1 MKQTIIF
8 LLFYFSTVFI
18 LQAQKYPD
26 PEFSNEIYYLKKDSV
41 HSLVRLEKSASKME
55 NKSKAAGFG
64 GFENGYAV
72 DGTKSDV
79 RLNNGSNISFVVS
92 AGASGSSSSTSTAQ
106 RDSMMR
112 ANGMDPSM
120 ASGMPGGTSDPANSV
135 TLYKADASKGT
146 RKIYM
151 MKTGGAFSMGK
162 NKSSDKFTFSVK
174 KIRDGYWEL
183 VVDKPLPKGEYAF
196 VKADGYSG
204 TGGMDAVLFA
214 FGVD

>member
-1 MKQTIIF
+1 MKHLISITAF
-8 LLFYFSTVFI
+8 LFAVFY
-18 LQAQKYPD
+18 LHAQKYPD
-26 PEFSNEIYYLKKDSV
+26 PEFANEVYYLKKDSV

-55 NKSKAAGFG
+55 NKTKAAGFG

-72 DGTKSDV
+72 EGSKSDI
-79 RLNNGSNISFVVS
+79 RLNGSNLSFIVS
-92 AGASGSSSSTSTAQ
+92 TGSSASTSSSSSEQ
-106 RDSMMR
+106 RDSIMR

-120 ASGMPGGTSDPANSV
+120 VGGMPTGMSDPATTV

-151 MKTGGAFSMGK
+151 MKMGGAFSMGK
-162 NKSSDKFTFSVK
+162 NKSSDKYTFSVK

-183 VVDKPLPKGEYAF
+183 IVDKPLPKGEYAF
-196 VKADGYSG
+196 VTANGYSG

>member
-1 MKQTIIF
+1 MKHLISIAAF
-8 LLFYFSTVFI
+8 LFAVFC

-26 PEFSNEIYYLKKDSV
+26 PEFANEVYYLKKDSV

-72 DGTKSDV
+72 DGSKSDV
-79 RLNNGSNISFVVS
+79 RLSGSNLSFVVS
-92 AGASGSSSSTSTAQ
+92 NGPSASSSSGSSAQ
-106 RDSMMR
+106 RDSIMK

-120 ASGMPGGTSDPANSV
+120 MGGMPTGMSDPATSV

-162 NKSSDKFTFSVK
+162 NKSSDKYTFSVK
-174 KIRDGYWEL
+174 KIREGYWEL

-196 VKADGYSG
+196 VTMNGYSG
-204 TGGMDAVLFA
+204 TGGMDALLFA

>member
-1 MKQTIIF
+1 MKHLISVTAF
-8 LLFYFSTVFI
+8 LMAVFC
-18 LQAQKYPD
+18 LHAQKYPD
-26 PEFSNEIYYLKKDSV
+26 PEFANEVYFLKKDSV

-64 GFENGYAV
+64 GFENGYEVA
-72 DGTKSDV
+72 GSKSDV
-79 RLNNGSNISFVVS
+79 RLNGTNLSFVVS
-92 AGASGSSSSTSTAQ
+92 NGPSASASSGSSSQ
-106 RDSMMR
+106 RDSIMK

-120 ASGMPGGTSDPANSV
+120 MGGMSGMSDPATSV
-135 TLYKADASKGT
+135 TLYKADANKGT

-162 NKSSDKFTFSVK
+162 NKSSDKFTFSVR

-196 VKADGYSG
+196 VTMNGYSG
-204 TGGMDAVLFA
+204 TGGMDALLFA

>member
-1 MKQTIIF
+1 MKYLFIMTAF
-8 LLFYFSTVFI
+8 LFAVFYVHG
-18 LQAQKYPD
+18 QKYPD

-41 HSLVRLEKSASKME
+41 HSLVRLEKSSSKME

-72 DGTKSDV
+72 DGAKSDV
-79 RLNNGSNISFVVS
+79 RFGNGANLSFVFS
-92 AGASGSSSSTSTAQ
+92 TGASGSSSSTSSAQ
-106 RDSMMR
+106 RDSIMK

-120 ASGMPGGTSDPANSV
+120 SSMAGSMSDPANKV
-135 TLYKADASKGT
+135 TLYKTDASKGT

-174 KIRDGYWEL
+174 KIREGYWEL

-196 VKADGYSG
+196 VTMDGYSG
-204 TGGMDAVLFA
+204 TGGMDALLFA

>member
-1 MKQTIIF
+1 MKHLFIMTAF
-8 LLFYFSTVFI
+8 LFAVFCVH
-18 LQAQKYPD
+18 AQKYPD
-26 PEFSNEIYYLKKDSV
+26 PEFSNEIYYLKKDSI

-72 DGTKSDV
+72 DGAKSDV
-79 RLNNGSNISFVVS
+79 RLGNGANLSFVLS
-92 AGASGSSSSTSTAQ
+92 TGASGSSSSASSSAQ
-106 RDSMMR
+106 RDSIMR

-120 ASGMPGGTSDPANSV
+120 ASGMGGGMGDPAHDI
-135 TLYKADASKGT
+135 TLYKTDVSKGT

-162 NKSSDKFTFSVK
+162 NKSSDKHTFSVK
-174 KIRDGYWEL
+174 KIREGYWEL

-196 VKADGYSG
+196 VTMNGYSG
-204 TGGMDAVLFA
+204 TGGMDALLFA

>member
-1 MKQTIIF
+1 MKYLF
-8 LLFYFSTVFI
+8 LIGVFLFAASS
-18 LQAQKYPD
+18 LPAQKYPE

-41 HSLVRLEKSASKME
+41 HSLVRLEKSSSKME

-72 DGTKSDV
+72 DGAKSDV
-79 RLNNGSNISFVVS
+79 RFGNGANLSFVLS
-92 AGASGSSSSTSTAQ
+92 TGSSSSSASSSAQ
-106 RDSMMR
+106 RDSIMK

-120 ASGMPGGTSDPANSV
+120 ASGMGGGMGDPAHTI
-135 TLYKADASKGT
+135 TLYKTDASKGT

-174 KIRDGYWEL
+174 KIREGYWEL
-183 VVDKPLPKGEYAF
+183 IVDKPLPKGEYAF
-196 VKADGYSG
+196 VTMNGYSG
-204 TGGMDAVLFA
+204 TGGMDALLFA

>member
-1 MKQTIIF
+1 MKHLISITAF
-8 LLFYFSTVFI
+8 LFAVFY
-18 LQAQKYPD
+18 LHAQKYPE
-26 PEFSNEIYYLKKDSV
+26 PEFSNEIYYLKKDSA

-72 DGTKSDV
+72 DGAQSDV
-79 RLNNGSNISFVVS
+79 RFSNGANLSFVVS
-92 AGASGSSSSTSTAQ
+92 TGASASSASTSSAQ

-120 ASGMPGGTSDPANSV
+120 MSGMGGDISDPAKNV

-162 NKSSDKFTFSVK
+162 NKSSDKITFSVR
-174 KIRDGYWEL
+174 KIREGYWEL

-196 VKADGYSG
+196 VTMNGYSG
-204 TGGMDAVLFA
+204 TGGMDALLFA